1 MFEWPLDKLALINRA
16 LDQTNDNNVAVA
28 DDGSDEWKAAS
39 SPYETSLASICERHP
54 WCWTRTMRVLQPA
67 PNPPSDP
74 YWDTAY
80 NLPADLVHLI
90 YARIE
95 DLPCIYQIMKGPD
108 GSPKQLCL
116 NAQGGPPAPIP
127 PQVPAPVSILY
138 ISSNTSDIQNA
149 TPLLVEALLKF
160 TIAGIYRGHHEDEDR
175 ATKMDAE
182 AAIVLREAM
191 ARHDQQMPKRALYNS
206 RLAASRRMRRPWPP
220 TPGGWFGTG
229 VPSVGNVAG
238 GAPAP
243 PSSSSP
249 TPTCPPP
256 VWD

>member
-54 WCWTRTMRVLQPA
+54 WCWTRTMKILQPA
-67 PNPPSDP
+67 ANAPTDP

-95 DLPCIYQIMKGPD
+95 DRACIYQIMKGPD
-108 GSPKQLCL
+108 GSPRQLCL
-116 NAQGGPPAPIP
+116 NSQGGPPPPIP
-127 PQVPAPVSILY
+127 PQAPAPVSILY
-138 ISSNTSDIQNA
+138 ISSDTSDIQNA

-191 ARHDQQMPKRALYNS
+191 TRHDQQMPKRALYNS
-206 RLAASRRMRRPWPP
+206 RLLAARRMRRPWPP
-220 TPGGWFGTG
+220 VPAGWSGTG
-229 VPSVGNVAG
+229 
-238 GAPAP
+238 APG
-243 PSSSSP
+243 
-249 TPTCPPP
+249 
-256 VWD
+256 